1 MACIFFGMGCS
12 LLPLFIKVIVAKKF
26 EINVR
31 FVATIVGY
39 AKMKLQKVTSKN
51 RIIFGFFR
59 CGGFWVVGWWFWRGC
74 GVVFIAIL
82 PYHCIAVSLYCR
94 ITVLP
99 FVWVFTREEDW
110 SDTQIS
116 AYCKRDSWCRYWLL
130 REECRSSA
138 PAYRPSPIAARIR
151 VLPAPVFL
159 TGECWCPVL
168 LGIMYAPANLCDGYA
183 SGSHVF

>member
-82 PYHCIAVSLYCR
+82 PYHCIAVSRYCR
-94 ITVLP
+94 LCGYLRGKRIGQTHKSLHIVNEILDADIGFCAKNADRAHQLTAHRPLPPEYVFYPRPYFWPASVGVL
-99 FVWVFTREEDW
+99 F
-110 SDTQIS
+110 
-116 AYCKRDSWCRYWLL
+116 C
-130 REECRSSA
+130 
-138 PAYRPSPIAARIR
+138 
-151 VLPAPVFL
+151 
-159 TGECWCPVL
+159 
-168 LGIMYAPANLCDGYA
+168 LG
-183 SGSHVF
+183 